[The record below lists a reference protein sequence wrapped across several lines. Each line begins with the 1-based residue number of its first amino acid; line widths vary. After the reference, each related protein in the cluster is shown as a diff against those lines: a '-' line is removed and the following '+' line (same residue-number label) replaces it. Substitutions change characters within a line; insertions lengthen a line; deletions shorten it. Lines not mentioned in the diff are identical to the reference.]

1 MSHSA
6 EEKIKILYEDSLTE
20 IRDLAS
26 RMEGVRTSLNDVET
40 GIKQTL
46 LSLPAAAEREMDRA
60 SKKAIGI
67 MAAEVSQIAKSI
79 AVDAAASERNR
90 SLGWAGLA
98 VLGCAMIFGATGFLI
113 KTASVK
119 LQLEEAAKQVELANS
134 NAQIEIDAAR
144 KSVGWA
150 GTEEGRLARNFFEKD
165 GGMAVAKCEAANW
178 ESHEND
184 SGEKWCYPKSRPLF
198 GIKNYK
204 EYGWKIPSPQH

>member
-26 RMEGVRTSLNDVET
+26 RMEGVRTCLNDVEA
-40 GIKQTL
+40 GIKQTI

-98 VLGCAMIFGATGFLI
+98 VLGCAMIFGATGVLI

-119 LQLEEAAKQVELANS
+119 LELEESAKQVELANS

-144 KSVGWA
+144 KIAGWA
-150 GTEEGRLARNFFEKD
+150 STEEGRLANDFFVNGSGSAAAKCDGKTWDKKQFKD
-165 GGMAVAKCEAANW
+165 GT
-178 ESHEND
+178 
-184 SGEKWCYPKSRPLF
+184 WCVPQSRPIF
-198 GIKNYK
+198 GVEGAD
-204 EYGWKIPSPQH
+204 EYGWKIPTK

>member
-26 RMEGVRTSLNDVET
+26 RMEGVRTSLNDVEA

-46 LSLPAAAEREMDRA
+46 LFLPAAAEREMDRA

-119 LQLEEAAKQVELANS
+119 LELEEAAKQVELANS
-134 NAQIEIDAAR
+134 NAQIEIDGVK
-144 KSVGWA
+144 KSVGWL
-150 GTEEGRLARNFFEKD
+150 GTEEGRLARDFFES
-165 GGMAVAKCEAANW
+165 GAGLVAARCE
-178 ESHEND
+178 
-184 SGEKWCYPKSRPLF
+184 GEKWDIKKDSAGQGWCIPQARPLL
-198 GIKNYK
+198 GWKDSK
-204 EYGWKIPSPQH
+204 LYGWKIP

>member
-26 RMEGVRTSLNDVET
+26 RMEGVRVNLNDVEA
-40 GIKQTL
+40 GIKRTL

-60 SKKAIGI
+60 SKKAIGV

-79 AVDAAASERNR
+79 AVDAAASERNT

-98 VLGCAMIFGATGFLI
+98 VLGCAIIFGGAGFLI

-119 LQLEEAAKQVELANS
+119 LELEEAAKQVELANS
-134 NAQIEIDAAR
+134 NAQIEIDALR
-144 KSVGWA
+144 KSAGWL
-150 GTEEGRLARNFFEKD
+150 GTDEGRLARDFFES
-165 GGMAVAKCEAANW
+165 GAGLVAARCE
-178 ESHEND
+178 
-184 SGEKWCYPKSRPLF
+184 GEKWDIKKDDAGQQWCIPQTRPLL
-198 GIKNYK
+198 GWKDSK
-204 EYGWKIPSPQH
+204 LYGWKIP